1 MVGRSES
8 RVAGALRCFYAGT
21 PKPFPA
27 ALLNWHVIYTAGP
40 FPVEHRKLWLPQKVM
55 TSVRW
60 LAPSSVVL
68 PCTPK
73 PAWWSQGA
81 GVADQCRRFQFL
93 TGSCVST
100 RITRR
105 GHRRSNRPCF
115 HWTSPH
121 CAAVLWWQKSHLAFF
136 RYDTQRLRMR

>member
-1 MVGRSES
+1 MGRSEY

-27 ALLNWHVIYTAGP
+27 AILNWHVIYTAGP

-73 PAWWSQGA
+73 PAWSQGA
-81 GVADQCRRFQFL
+81 LVADQCRRFQFL
-93 TGSCVST
+93 AGSCVST
-100 RITRR
+100 RISRR
-105 GHRRSNRPCF
+105 GHTGDQTGHVFIGRL
-115 HWTSPH
+115 HT
-121 CAAVLWWQKSHLAFF
+121 VLLCCGGKNPTWPFSDMTHSA
-136 RYDTQRLRMR
+136 